1 MSHDH
6 RIKYNAMFDFECLP
20 YIKLRGDSKALVGGW
35 ARWAMAHPL
44 FKNLLNNGPFKI
56 FFQKHH

>member
-20 YIKLRGDSKALVGGW
+20 YIKLRGGQQGPRWQVGQVG
-35 ARWAMAHPL
+35 H
-44 FKNLLNNGPFKI
+44 GPPTF
-56 FFQKHH
+56 